1 MKSHIFHA
9 VVCFSVSVIN
19 YHDRNQLGEEKIY
32 LVYFHDIF
40 MLYYIMREVSEGS
53 VFELFYGVFLEFRLA
68 FFSVDRKA
76 EKNVRGR
83 GLRGKM
89 CFELLSFGH
98 GVFIAY
104 TNV

>member
-19 YHDRNQLGEEKIY
+19 YHDQNQLGEEKVY

-53 VFELFYGVFLEFRLA
+53 VFELFFGVFLEFSLA
-68 FFSVDRKA
+68 FFF
-76 EKNVRGR
+76 
-83 GLRGKM
+83 
-89 CFELLSFGH
+89 CW
-98 GVFIAY
+98 
-104 TNV
+104 